1 MDARA
6 FAPAVRV
13 FVVDDSPLFRSAARE
28 LIDDTAGFVWIGEAS
43 NGEDGVE
50 ETLRLQP
57 DLVLMDVRMPGIGGI
72 EAASRIA
79 SHPSPPI
86 VLLITGADLPDRVPD
101 GTAGEILAK
110 DHLNH
115 ASLRQAWA
123 NRDPTRAMRAVD
135 RGRRPSR
142 TSPPLRPQDVDGPP
156 TPEQPQASA

>member
-101 GTAGEILAK
+101 GTAGEILPRIT
-110 DHLNH
+110 
-115 ASLRQAWA
+115 STTLRSGK
-123 NRDPTRAMRAVD
+123 
-135 RGRRPSR
+135 RGQ
-142 TSPPLRPQDVDGPP
+142 TATQH
-156 TPEQPQASA
+156 EQCEQSTEAAALARIVR